1 MQTRLGLET
10 QTRVTG
16 HMTMRA
22 MLMLK
27 VKEKIL
33 DPKLL
38 KMSDYLDSK
47 GFFYRSTLST
57 LR

>member
-1 MQTRLGLET
+1 
-10 QTRVTG
+10 
-16 HMTMRA
+16 MTMRA

-47 GFFYRSTLST
+47 GFFYRSTLS
-57 LR
+57 RDSR